1 MPILSKVIY
10 RFYEILIKIP
20 MAFFTGIEK
29 YTKISMEPQETQN
42 NPRNLDQEDGWQ
54 HHISRIQ
61 NILQSHSNQKSIALA
76 YMFTFI
82 FIY

>member
-1 MPILSKVIY
+1 
-10 RFYEILIKIP
+10 
-20 MAFFTGIEK
+20 
-29 YTKISMEPQETQN
+29 MEPQETQN